1 MSLVMIGSLIGGVG
15 LFLLGMRLMTEGLKH
30 AAGSALT
37 RVLERWTKS
46 GLRGLLSGT
55 LITSLVQSSS
65 AVTVAT
71 IGFVNAGLMTLSQA
85 VWVIYGSNIGT
96 TMTGWLVALVG
107 LDINIKA
114 FALPGIGIGM
124 ALHLTGRETRRGA
137 FGEALAGFGVFF
149 VGIDVLKAAFSGLG
163 DQISFESVGSH
174 GFLQLLLFVVIGMV
188 LTFLMQSSSA
198 AMAVTLTATAGGVVP
213 IEVGAAMVIG
223 ANVGTTSTALLS
235 VIGATP
241 NAKRVAAAHI
251 AFNVFTGAVALAMLP
266 FILFLLDRSRDLLGL
281 ESEPAAGLALFHTVF
296 NLLGVALL
304 VPVTP
309 AMVRRLED
317 AFRTAE
323 EEEARPRYLDQNVLS
338 TPVLAIHA
346 LLMELN
352 RAGDIARRLA
362 TMAVGDAPSMA
373 RISRDK
379 AILESLVESAAA
391 FANQIQRSKIPEDV
405 GGLLPT
411 ARRAAR
417 DLLDIADLSL
427 SVARA
432 RASLAPVENEMVAAR
447 LTGFRIKVAE
457 LVQATINRDGESSPP
472 PDALLRDIDEDYV
485 ELKDLL
491 VYSAQEEQLTLGI
504 MVDRLDLIR
513 DLYSIAVQCESAS
526 RRLVSIDE
534 AQATLD

>member
-1 MSLVMIGSLIGGVG
+1 MIGSLVGGVG

-30 AAGSALT
+30 AAGTALT
-37 RVLERWTKS
+37 RVLERWAKS
-46 GLRGLLSGT
+46 GFRGLLSGT

-71 IGFVNAGLMTLSQA
+71 IGFVNAGLMTLTQA
-85 VWVIYGSNIGT
+85 IWVIFGSNIGT

-107 LDINIKA
+107 FDINIKA

-124 ALHLTGRETRRGA
+124 ALHLTGRDTRRGA

-163 DQISFESVGSH
+163 DRISIEPVSGY
-174 GFLQLLLFVVIGMV
+174 GFVQLLLFVVIGMT
-188 LTFLMQSSSA
+188 LTVLMQSSSA
-198 AMAVTLTATAGGVVP
+198 ALAVTLTATAGGVVP
-213 IEVGAAMVIG
+213 IEIGAAMVIG

-241 NAKRVAAAHI
+241 NAKRVAGAHI
-251 AFNVFTGAVALAMLP
+251 AFNVLTGAVALAMLP
-266 FILFLLDRSRDLLGL
+266 LIMFLLDRSRDLLGL
-281 ESEPAAGLALFHTVF
+281 ESEPAIGLALFHTVF
-296 NLLGVALL
+296 NVLGVALL
-304 VPVTP
+304 VPITP
-309 AMVRRLED
+309 ALVRRLERS
-317 AFRTAE
+317 FKTAE
-323 EEEARPRYLDQNVLS
+323 EEEARPQYLDQNVLS
-338 TPVLAIHA
+338 TPVLAVHA

-362 TMAVGDAPSMA
+362 TTAVDEVPSMA

-379 AILESLVESAAA
+379 AILESLVDSAAE
-391 FANQIQRSKIPEDV
+391 FANQIQRFKIPAELD
-405 GGLLPT
+405 GLLPT

-417 DLLDIADLSL
+417 DFIDMAELSS
-427 SVARA
+427 SVART
-432 RASLAPVENEMVAAR
+432 RASLSPVADETVAAR
-447 LTGFRIKVAE
+447 LTGFRIKVGD
-457 LVQATINRDGESSPP
+457 LIRATVHQQSDPSLP
-472 PDALLRDIDEDYV
+472 PDVLLRDIKADYV

-491 VYSAQEEQLTLGI
+491 VFSAQEEQLSLGT

-534 AQATLD
+534 AQANLH